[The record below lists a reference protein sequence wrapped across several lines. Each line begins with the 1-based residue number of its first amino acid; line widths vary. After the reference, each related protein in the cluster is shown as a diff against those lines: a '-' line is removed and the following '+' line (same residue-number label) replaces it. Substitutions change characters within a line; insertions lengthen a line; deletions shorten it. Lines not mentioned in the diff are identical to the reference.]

1 MRISVLAVA
10 AGLGCSA
17 WALAAAADQPPMK
30 LLAPDGTEISGT
42 YTPHPAVRLDT
53 LDALN
58 ALQRANPRHYAIA
71 RKILAAAAEI
81 CDGDQ
86 GKVISMKF
94 DAQYVGCQSSFW
106 MESNPPKRW
115 LSFVIDDIPY
125 SALVEVHLKVK
136 VRPSDPAWA
145 VPILRDPGR

>member
-1 MRISVLAVA
+1 MRISALIVA
-10 AGLGCSA
+10 LGLGFGA
-17 WALAAAADQPPMK
+17 WTTASAADQPPV
-30 LLAPDGTEISGT
+30 LLAPDGTVVSGT
-42 YTPHPAVRLDT
+42 YKHVPSTVRLDT
-53 LDALN
+53 LEALN

-81 CDGDQ
+81 CDADQ

-94 DAQYVGCQSSFW
+94 DAQYVGCQSSLW

-115 LSFVIDDIPY
+115 LSFVIDDTSY
-125 SALVEVHLKVK
+125 SALVEVQLKVK